1 MCYEYQHH
9 EFLNWIF
16 GSFIESLRG
25 DALAWS
31 PRVNVVGVLVST
43 PRINTLSDWSLRR
56 DLREP
61 PPLLRQYFR
70 VSPHQNHAYNSI
82 FDPLIAHSSCMV
94 TGLKTLISYR

>member
-31 PRVNVVGVLVST
+31 PRVNVIGVSVNALIIIIIIIIS
-43 PRINTLSDWSLRR
+43 NTRLK
-56 DLREP
+56 
-61 PPLLRQYFR
+61 
-70 VSPHQNHAYNSI
+70 
-82 FDPLIAHSSCMV
+82 
-94 TGLKTLISYR
+94 GL

>member
-31 PRVNVVGVLVST
+31 PRVNVVGVGVGVNALIIIIIS
-43 PRINTLSDWSLRR
+43 NTRLK
-56 DLREP
+56 
-61 PPLLRQYFR
+61 
-70 VSPHQNHAYNSI
+70 
-82 FDPLIAHSSCMV
+82 
-94 TGLKTLISYR
+94 GL